1 MHKGVSHVLKP
12 MKESVIKAMVFAR
25 VRRRKPA
32 ETIPKV
38 KGDFVSRGTVM

>member
-32 ETIPKV
+32 ETIPT
-38 KGDFVSRGTVM
+38 SRVTSFQGEQ